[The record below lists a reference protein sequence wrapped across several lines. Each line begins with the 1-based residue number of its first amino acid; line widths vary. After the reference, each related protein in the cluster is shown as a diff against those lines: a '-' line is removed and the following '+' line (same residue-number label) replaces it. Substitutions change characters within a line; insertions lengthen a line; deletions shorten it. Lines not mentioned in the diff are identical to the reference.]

1 MILQE
6 LNMPFALKRIPILIT
21 LLFIHF
27 SSLFAQHE
35 TEYVLHRGYELHFDG
50 DDDYVNINTVA
61 DDMNGLTDW
70 AFSLWVKPQK
80 DLFQATNVYYLAI
93 NCENGNANCNR
104 ILFGIRTEDGKPFIW
119 ERPDGG
125 GSEGFV
131 LTSETAINDGK
142 WNHIAYSNSTSTGT
156 LYLNGVSVGTHTV
169 KHAAFKSDDRWSLGQ
184 EFDGNSITNE
194 YVGSIDDVAVYN
206 RAKSSEYFA
215 DIYNSGI
222 GNIANHASANGLTSY
237 WKIDEGK
244 GTTIGDQMS
253 AGNTGTIVGATW
265 KTTRAKTIDNL
276 KVTEFDVYRDR
287 LYAVHPGTNDASD
300 SAAVVSIVDIRTD
313 SVIAQGGEFST
324 TKPGFHGYP
333 NKIAVFNH
341 IGIVGEDLKMFDF
354 RQDSV
359 KFMCRNLYS
368 TEADCDSYNYLS
380 HNALHMQKH
389 RDHLYIALHSYGFAV
404 FDMSDPLRPVKVH
417 EKDYGLEND
426 YPYGIHANDTHI
438 FVADIDTDGGKVY
451 IHKNGGD
458 FEKIGEVNTKA
469 YRLATHGNFLYTDQ
483 KKVFDISDPT
493 SPQELTNHNYTG
505 SSSNGEM
512 SVYGD
517 YLLIAAGGYKDSANP
532 RASIYNIKDPTD
544 IKLAYTFDDT
554 LPSYDIKISGK
565 KLFVAFEAQGTDVGG
580 IKVFEN
586 QFSPIRHLF
595 VSPDGSNTSG
605 SGSHHLPYKT
615 IGYALHKLP
624 DNGGTISVSAG
635 TYEENIDLAEYDPND
650 IAEGYNNVSII
661 GENKNTT
668 IIKGNGN
675 NSVLTIA
682 NSTNLRIR
690 NFSIIDGKSEKGG
703 GIFIDSSK
711 VFLTNVNIENNKS
724 EGQGGGLYISSSEVT
739 LRDVKV
745 DKNHADGDGGGLYI
759 YSNSDVDFDN
769 SIVSNNSCGDDGGG
783 MKIHNSCTVT
793 FTRSELTTNTSTDKG
808 GGIVANNYSKLKF
821 NRSSVSNNSGTYGAA
836 FRLRTGTVLDLS
848 QSTVFGN
855 TAENAGNAVYAA
867 TSCSLNVS
875 RSVIADNG
883 IDSTISNIYL
893 TDGYLSEIENSILR
907 NANSI
912 EIGDDDSGVL
922 NVVYSNI
929 KGGWEG
935 TGNIDTDPQFCDS
948 TSFLYYDTSPCVNA
962 GKDGYNIGAG
972 IGCDLPKP
980 FFWNTAQ
987 SETIN
992 ITKDNLTSTYDLDWT
1007 ESIDNYGDPILYTIH
1022 AKIGAYESEDIDD
1035 TTGTTYP
1042 ILYEDILEG
1051 AFENVIGNAAT
1062 VRFTVWAHDGTD
1074 SVKISRDD
1082 RVLYVNRYDYLSTES
1097 EGIPT
1102 EFALHE
1108 NYPNPFN
1115 PSTQIR
1121 FDLPEMANVNLVIYN
1136 MLGQKIKSFNMQSA
1150 PAGYHAVTW
1159 NATNAL
1165 GAQVSAGVYLYQLQT
1180 EGFIKTKK
1188 MILLK

>member
-1 MILQE
+1 
-6 LNMPFALKRIPILIT
+6 MPFVSKRIPILIT

-35 TEYVLHRGYELHFDG
+35 TEYDMHHGYELHFDG

-142 WNHIAYSNSTSTGT
+142 WNHIAYSSAASTGT
-156 LYLNGVSVGTHTV
+156 LYLNGESVGTHTV

-215 DIYNSGI
+215 GIYNSGI

-333 NKIAVFNH
+333 NKIAVFDH
-341 IGIVGEDLKMFDF
+341 IGVVGEDLKMFDF

-359 KFMCRNLYS
+359 KYMCRNLYS

-380 HNALHMQKH
+380 HNALHMQRH

-469 YRLATHGNFLYTDQ
+469 YRLATHSNFLYTDQ

-517 YLLIAAGGYKDSANP
+517 YLLIAAGGYKDSGNP
-532 RASIYNIKDPTD
+532 RASIYDIKDPTD
-544 IKLAYTFDDT
+544 VKLAYTFNDT

-565 KLFVAFEAQGTDVGG
+565 KLFVAFEAQGTDVGRV
-580 IKVFEN
+580 KVFNN
-586 QFSPIRHLF
+586 QFVPQKEVY
-595 VSPDGSNTSG
+595 VSTDGNDETGNG
-605 SGSHHLPYKT
+605 SYINPYKT
-615 IGYALHKLP
+615 IEKAISVTSIKYNTSNQPRYEEFNAGDKKFHNDRGFCYSSGCDYAVSAPILVMEGTYRITNVRFGSNYYNTGNDFFQKEHVQSIRSISGPDKTFLKP
-624 DNGGTISVSAG
+624 AWKSYATENGVNISKEGIDASDNGYLELHGF
-635 TYEENIDLAEYDPND
+635 NIDSLRFGTHHGTLLVYNSIVQNVNTDGSGTWYAIKY
-650 IAEGYNNVSII
+650 YRSTLNNV
-661 GENKNTT
+661 ELD
-668 IIKGNGN
+668 KGNG
-675 NSVLTIA
+675 T
-682 NSTNLRIR
+682 
-690 NFSIIDGKSEKGG
+690 
-703 GIFIDSSK
+703 
-711 VFLTNVNIENNKS
+711 
-724 EGQGGGLYISSSEVT
+724 
-739 LRDVKV
+739 
-745 DKNHADGDGGGLYI
+745 H
-759 YSNSDVDFDN
+759 
-769 SIVSNNSCGDDGGG
+769 
-783 MKIHNSCTVT
+783 IH
-793 FTRSELTTNTSTDKG
+793 
-808 GGIVANNYSKLKF
+808 
-821 NRSSVSNNSGTYGAA
+821 SSVIYNPRQKLNSPIIKMAYTLYDTLLVGESNDVAA
-836 FRLRTGTVLDLS
+836 DFSKDGPIGNYDENWVL
-848 QSTVFGN
+848 
-855 TAENAGNAVYAA
+855 
-867 TSCSLNVS
+867 
-875 RSVIADNG
+875 
-883 IDSTISNIYL
+883 
-893 TDGYLSEIENSILR
+893 
-907 NANSI
+907 
-912 EIGDDDSGVL
+912 
-922 NVVYSNI
+922 
-929 KGGWEG
+929 
-935 TGNIDTDPQFCDS
+935 GNIGYTLGGNNDPQFCDS
-948 TSFLYYDTSPCVNA
+948 TTFRYYDTSPATNA
-962 GKDGYNIGAG
+962 FGDRQVGRGV
-972 IGCDLPKP
+972 GCDKPKP
-980 FFWNTAQ
+980 FDWVTDAM
-987 SETIN
+987 SAIN
-992 ITKDNLTSTYDLDWT
+992 IDQENVNDEFILEWT
-1007 ESIDNYGDPILYTIH
+1007 ESKNNYGYLYYEILAKVGIYPYETIDMI
-1022 AKIGAYESEDIDD
+1022 KEEEGTSYEISYQDF
-1035 TTGTTYP
+1035 
-1042 ILYEDILEG
+1042 L
-1051 AFENVIGNAAT
+1051 ENVFQNTPGNGAT
-1062 VRFTVWAHDGTD
+1062 VGFSVYAIDGPDTVKVTG
-1074 SVKISRDD
+1074 DD
-1082 RVLYVNRYDYLSTES
+1082 RMVHVNRYDYLSTES
-1097 EGIPT
+1097 EGIPN

-1121 FDLPEMANVNLVIYN
+1121 FDLPEMSNVNLTIYN
-1136 MLGQKIKSFNMQSA
+1136 MLGQKVKTYIMQTA
-1150 PAGYHAVTW
+1150 PAGYHSLTW
-1159 NATNAL
+1159 NATNDL
-1165 GAQVSAGVYLYQLQT
+1165 GVPVSAGVYLYQLQT
-1180 EGFIKTKK
+1180 DGFNKTKK
-1188 MILLK
+1188 MVLLK